1 VSSPKIGPAP
11 DGASLEVRL
20 QPRSSR
26 RGVGGVR
33 EGALV
38 LRVNAPPLEGKA
50 NEEARKVLADAL
62 GLSRSRIR
70 LAAGARS
77 RNKVFHVAGVEPG
90 ELRRRVNEA
99 VEST

>member
-1 VSSPKIGPAP
+1 MNSLKIGPTP

-20 QPRSSR
+20 HPRSSR

-33 EGALV
+33 DGALV

-50 NEEARKVLADAL
+50 NEEARKLLAGIL

-70 LAAGARS
+70 LTAGARS
-77 RNKVFHVAGVEPG
+77 RNKVFHIDGIEPG
-90 ELRRRVNEA
+90 EMRRRLNEVA
-99 VEST
+99 KST

>member
-1 VSSPKIGPAP
+1 
-11 DGASLEVRL
+11 
-20 QPRSSR
+20 
-26 RGVGGVR
+26 
-33 EGALV
+33 V

>member
-1 VSSPKIGPAP
+1 
-11 DGASLEVRL
+11 VR
-20 QPRSSR
+20 
-26 RGVGGVR
+26 GVR

-50 NEEARKVLADAL
+50 NEEARKLLAAVL

-77 RNKVFHVAGVEPG
+77 RNKVFHIDGIEPG
-90 ELRRRVNEA
+90 ELRRLLNE
-99 VEST
+99 VIKST

>member
-1 VSSPKIGPAP
+1 
-11 DGASLEVRL
+11 
-20 QPRSSR
+20 
-26 RGVGGVR
+26 VGGVR

-90 ELRRRVNEA
+90 ELRRLVNEV